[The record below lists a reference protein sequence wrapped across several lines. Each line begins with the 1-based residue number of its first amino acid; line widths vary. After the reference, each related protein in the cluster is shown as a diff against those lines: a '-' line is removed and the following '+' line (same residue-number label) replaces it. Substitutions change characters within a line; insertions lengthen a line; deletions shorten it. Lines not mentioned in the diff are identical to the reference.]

1 MQWNINISED
11 YNVKKSIF
19 EQMGGTYCQQ
29 GDYLLPALTIP
40 ETISIGIWG
49 QRHLR
54 YIKEHRRTLYT
65 SLWLSGKLNSYLV
78 DIDQQAEEMFSH
90 LVTQISERESITEQ
104 FKTENQIG
112 WIRGMNNIKNRVI

>member
-1 MQWNINISED
+1 MPKQFTQDMVNFFVFNTELRTFWL
-11 YNVKKSIF
+11 KSVLK
-19 EQMGGTYCQQ
+19 
-29 GDYLLPALTIP
+29 YL
-40 ETISIGIWG
+40 
-49 QRHLR
+49 
-54 YIKEHRRTLYT
+54 
-65 SLWLSGKLNSYLV
+65 YLV